1 MPCRRRTTIIATT
14 RDRESEGAIMKP
26 LIAIVGRPNVGK
38 SMLFNKLV
46 GQRLSIVEDTPGV
59 TRDRLYAEAEWRNR
73 KFDLVDTGGI
83 EPSADSQILAFMRQ
97 QAEIAIQHATVI
109 LFVCDIKTGLTASDQ
124 EVANMLLR
132 SRKPVVLA
140 VNKMDQVGITNPDI
154 YEFYNLGLG
163 DPIAVSAVHGHGSGD
178 LLDACMEYFPPE
190 DEEEEEDD
198 VIKVAIIGK
207 PNVGKSSLV
216 NRILGEQRVIVS
228 DMAGT
233 TRDAVDSFF
242 ENQKGKYLFIDT
254 AGMRKKSKVDDRI
267 EKFSVLR
274 ATMAI
279 ERADVCLILVDA
291 NEGVT
296 EQDTKV
302 AGLAHEAG
310 KACIIVVNKWD
321 AIEKDDKTMDHMRQ
335 DIRRDLSYMTYA
347 PIVFISAL
355 TGQRVDRLFDLINYV
370 NDQAS
375 LRITTGMLNT
385 VLADATARVQPPT
398 DKGRRLKIYY
408 MTQIG
413 IKPPHFVCFC
423 NDAKLFHFSYQ
434 RYLENQ
440 IRSTFGLEGTP
451 VRLTIRQKSDKEG

>member
-1 MPCRRRTTIIATT
+1 
-14 RDRESEGAIMKP
+14 
-26 LIAIVGRPNVGK
+26 
-38 SMLFNKLV
+38 
-46 GQRLSIVEDTPGV
+46 
-59 TRDRLYAEAEWRNR
+59 
-73 KFDLVDTGGI
+73 
-83 EPSADSQILAFMRQ
+83 
-97 QAEIAIQHATVI
+97 
-109 LFVCDIKTGLTASDQ
+109 
-124 EVANMLLR
+124 MLLR
-132 SRKPVVLA
+132 SGKPVVLA
-140 VNKMDQVGITNPDI
+140 VNKMDQVGMTNPDI

-163 DPIAVSAVHGHGSGD
+163 DPIAVSAVHGHGTGD
-178 LLDACMEYFPPE
+178 LLDECFRYFPPE

-198 VIKVAIIGK
+198 VIKVAVIGK

-216 NRILGEQRVIVS
+216 NRILGEERVIVS

-233 TRDAVDSFF
+233 TRDAVDSYF
-242 ENQKGKYLFIDT
+242 ENAKGKYLFIDT
-254 AGMRKKSKVDDRI
+254 AGMRKKAKVDDRI

-279 ERADVCLILVDA
+279 ERCDVCLIMIDA

-321 AIEKDDKTMDHMRQ
+321 AIEKDDKTMDRMRQ
-335 DIRRDLSYMTYA
+335 DVRRDLAYMTYA

-370 NDQAS
+370 SDQAAM
-375 LRITTGMLNT
+375 RITTGMLNT

-413 IKPPHFVCFC
+413 VKPPHFVCFC

-440 IRSTFGLEGTP
+440 IRATFGLEGTP
-451 VRLTIRQKSDKEG
+451 IRLTIRQKSDKEG